1 MNTIMSLAQ
10 ADLFPV
16 FFSYISV
23 GKVEEYG
30 NWGGEGGS
38 KHHLLLRLQ
47 FQGRLAISLLLS
59 G

>member
-1 MNTIMSLAQ
+1 MSLAQ

-23 GKVEEYG
+23 GNVEEYG
-30 NWGGEGGS
+30 NGEGEGGT

-47 FQGRLAISLLLS
+47 FRGRLAISLLFS